1 MSSILRPG
9 ERIHVTLRRQ
19 FEEEPRRHFAGTV
32 QTATDAVAKV
42 DGWPWLFDPARNVFV
57 RSQDKRMR
65 LVSLVD
71 SLNVIHVLPP
81 DVDVEKLK
89 YEVLQGGRYAITDGG
104 DFRMDVNEFGPR
116 R

>member
-9 ERIHVTLRRQ
+9 DRIHVTLRRL
-19 FEEEPRRHFAGTV
+19 FDEEPRRHFSGVV
-32 QTATDAVAKV
+32 QAATDSLAKI
-42 DGWPWLFDPARNVFV
+42 DGWPWLFDSSRNVFI
-57 RSQDKRMR
+57 RSDERRVR

-71 SLNVIHVLPP
+71 ASNVIHVLPA
-81 DVDVEKLK
+81 DVDPEKLK

-104 DFRMDVNEFGPR
+104 SFRMDVNEFGPR